1 MLVPELITLA
11 SQLGQALLANKSQIA
26 MAESCTGGLVAA
38 ALTEIPGSSAWF
50 ERGFVTYSNSAKMEL
65 LGVAA
70 DTLDAFGAVSQETAE
85 AMVQGVLVH
94 SHADLALAITG
105 IAGPGGGTAAKPVGT
120 VYIAWANK
128 YGRLACERFSF
139 SGDRQQVRQQAASH
153 ALSYLIKTGWL

>member
-1 MLVPELITLA
+1 MLTSELITLA
-11 SQLGQALLANKSQIA
+11 NQLGQCLLTNKAQIA
-26 MAESCTGGLVAA
+26 TAESCTGGLVAA

-70 DTLDAFGAVSQETAE
+70 DTLEAFGAVSQETAE
-85 AMVQGVLVH
+85 AMVQGVLAH

-120 VYIAWANK
+120 VYIAWANQQ
-128 YGRLACERFSF
+128 GRLAYERFSF